1 MNTDTSIT
9 ETKGLPV
16 VVNVEGLCELLQ
28 LGRPSALKVAVAA
41 GARIDIEGS
50 RILRFNVK
58 KIHEDAGENSY

>member
-1 MNTDTSIT
+1 M
-9 ETKGLPV
+9 
-16 VVNVEGLCELLQ
+16 NVEGLCELLQ

-58 KIHEDAGENSY
+58 KILEYIEENSY

>member
-41 GARIDIEGS
+41 GARIDIELS
-50 RILRFNVK
+50 L
-58 KIHEDAGENSY
+58 IHI

>member
-41 GARIDIEGS
+41 GHALIV
-50 RILRFNVK
+50 L
-58 KIHEDAGENSY
+58 NSGF

>member
-28 LGRPSALKVAVAA
+28 LGRPSALQVCQQCFLLSVTELQSPCPRMFRKQ
-41 GARIDIEGS
+41 S
-50 RILRFNVK
+50 LRL
-58 KIHEDAGENSY
+58 

>member
-9 ETKGLPV
+9 ETKRLPV

-58 KIHEDAGENSY
+58 KILEYIEENSY

>member
-28 LGRPSALKVAVAA
+28 LGRPS
-41 GARIDIEGS
+41 
-50 RILRFNVK
+50 ILRK
-58 KIHEDAGENSY
+58 TATKG